1 MHDQKF
7 QRTRQLF
14 NPILSP
20 FDLPSIDESLYFP
33 KVKESDNDSIILYTN
48 LLNSLYRKNTQ
59 LNPSNFEGFTL
70 NELVTKVISI
80 IRNMMCSQSEFQA
93 FRIKEILQVGSFKN
107 GTMRSGKNVA
117 DILILVDRIPS
128 LMLIQEM
135 SVRIHA
141 LLNDM
146 QSIQI
151 VPKCEYLSI
160 EMTQKGFDINN
171 DSARVSVLIGTYPQN
186 VDKILDEKLR
196 IAVKHNIAAIHHSKF
211 LEENSNPFAKILS
224 RVLKFIVERNVKL
237 SAINPWMV
245 DALACYS
252 IFSNYLNQPLSLN
265 QAFLRAFQLLS
276 AGIFTI
282 SFGVPD
288 PCKNF
293 QLSINQHLLAT
304 EEMDIIEAAQ
314 AILNKILAGKVDEVL
329 ELNE

>member
-107 GTMRSGKNVA
+107 GTMRS
-117 DILILVDRIPS
+117 
-128 LMLIQEM
+128 EM